1 MKNGLIT
8 VGANIPDTVYRDV
21 GIKLKGD
28 TKMRHYRV
36 HDLILTAFVRD
47 VLEGEVGMHNDTYN
61 TLDSTGYQRNWLCD
75 LKWGTPKEN
84 SQSYHD
90 NRTDLK
96 RVRCVDTGDEYDNA
110 NKAGIALGLVGNHI
124 GDVCQKKLKTTGG
137 RSFEYCLK

>member
-75 LKWGTPKEN
+75 LSWGTQQQN
-84 SQSYHD
+84 SQSYND

-96 RVRCVDTGDEYDNA
+96 RVRCVDTGDEYRS
-110 NKAGIALGLVGNHI
+110 AGEAGRVMGLVGSSI
-124 GDVCQKKLKTTGG
+124 RKVCNKKLKTTGG
-137 RSFEYCLK
+137 QSFEFC